1 MFRVG
6 VVITHSVDENLEAQW
21 IRRLWD
27 LFLLPT
33 AR

>member
-6 VVITHSVDENLEAQW
+6 VGVTHSVDENLEAQR

-27 LFLLPT
+27 LFLLP
-33 AR
+33 AAK